1 MRFNEGDNWDLRF
14 TIKDRRVF
22 ELYLTY
28 RIRRSFC
35 PRKIPLVSKIEAT
48 RNFAI
53 ELGIF
58 QSWKKFGRAT
68 ARSEPPNSCLPTRT
82 QRSGVRAQRGRS
94 EQSER
99 RSFLTAENPIG
110 AVVFANAI

>member
-58 QSWKKFGRAT
+58 QSWQKFRRGTNFAWQN
-68 ARSEPPNSCLPTRT
+68 SEAIVPNRLILVIFFPH
-82 QRSGVRAQRGRS
+82 A
-94 EQSER
+94 
-99 RSFLTAENPIG
+99 
-110 AVVFANAI
+110 